1 MKDLQARQQ
10 TLINLITR
18 VGGKQNIQKWMDEV
32 LKIDWKLAETTKEE
46 NRMTT
51 YKNYELV
58 EIGSDREPGVYK
70 DGNILTEGTH
80 FEVQN
85 SYDSEGVILLNQEGN
100 EFPFNIKLPALTA
113 AQKTEYK
120 TRLETQ
126 KAIEASITAGEWKEI
141 FQEVF
146 VAQTG
151 TATKI
156 ISFWRHPV
164 YSEREQLKVFGIEI
178 ADNWKQSQQLVNRDQ
193 KVFQNW
199 VEHWEAK
206 ATKTVARHPLASKN
220 AGYPDLKKY
229 FYSLYPELQE
239 YENYINI
246 CMWPVANAV
255 FECRK
260 SAVSYE
266 QLSDGIDEY
275 IYKFDEDKKVDA
287 IAIPVQEALERAKS
301 FKVYADIRSA
311 EGLAK
316 EEAKKAQIQ
325 KERDYETYK
334 KAQQTKKGVVKSFDK
349 WLASA

>member
-1 MKDLQARQQ
+1 M
-10 TLINLITR
+10 I
-18 VGGKQNIQKWMDEV
+18 
-32 LKIDWKLAETTKEE
+32 
-46 NRMTT
+46 

-58 EIGSDREPGVYK
+58 DGSGSSDKEPGVYK
-70 DGNILTEGTH
+70 NGNLLIEGTH
-80 FEVQN
+80 FEIEITP
-85 SYDSEGVILLNQEGN
+85 DSEGVILLDKEGN
-100 EFPFNIKLPALTA
+100 EFPFNIKLPALAA
-113 AQKTEYK
+113 AQKAEYA

-126 KAIEASITAGEWKEI
+126 KSIESSFTSEWKQI

-164 YSEREQLKVFGIEI
+164 YGEREQLRLIGVEI
-178 ADNWKQSQQLVNRDQ
+178 ADNWKKTQQLHNRDQ

-199 VEHWEAK
+199 VEHWEIKTKLGTAK
-206 ATKTVARHPLASKN
+206 HPMASKK
-220 AGYPDLKKY
+220 AQYPELKKY

-255 FECRK
+255 FQCRK
-260 SAVSYE
+260 GIVVHE
-266 QLSDGIDEY
+266 QLPEGVTKY
-275 IYKFDEDKKVDA
+275 IYKFDEDKKIDA
-287 IAIPVQEALERAKS
+287 VAIPLQEALSRAKN
-301 FKVYADIRSA
+301 FKTYADIKSA

-325 KERDYETYK
+325 QERDYEAYK
-334 KAQQTKKGVVKSFDK
+334 KAQQAKGGIVKPLEK
-349 WLASA
+349 WLAALA